1 MEDAAQARLTPC
13 SLEIGYVLWSRYR
26 FALDFHRKDQMDNEH
41 AASPFRLTIRSLF
54 LWTTIVAL
62 CFGALLF
69 ANEWWLAGL
78 SLLVGLAAA
87 AAATVA
93 VVERGARRAFAVGA
107 LAWILVQAFVLPEL
121 LGVGRRLPSSQLL
134 ARVYPL
140 VAGPELVDYRNPAAV
155 QKWRDSR
162 WRLHQE
168 YFIPV
173 GDHLCTLLLSG
184 ACGLLGRFVYLRRM
198 RADHT
203 DKASMTSP

>member
-1 MEDAAQARLTPC
+1 
-13 SLEIGYVLWSRYR
+13 
-26 FALDFHRKDQMDNEH
+26 
-41 AASPFRLTIRSLF
+41 LTIRSLF
-54 LWTTIVAL
+54 LWTTIVAI
-62 CFGALLF
+62 CFGAMLF

-87 AAATVA
+87 AAAIVA
-93 VVERGARRAFAVGA
+93 VVEQGARRAFAVGA

-134 ARVYPL
+134 SRVYPL
-140 VAGPELVDYRNPAAV
+140 VAGPELVDYRNPVAV

-173 GDHLCTLLLSG
+173 GDLLCTLLLSG
-184 ACGLLGRFVYLRRM
+184 ACWMLGRFVYQRKV
-198 RADHT
+198 RADHS
-203 DKASMTSP
+203 DNASMTSP